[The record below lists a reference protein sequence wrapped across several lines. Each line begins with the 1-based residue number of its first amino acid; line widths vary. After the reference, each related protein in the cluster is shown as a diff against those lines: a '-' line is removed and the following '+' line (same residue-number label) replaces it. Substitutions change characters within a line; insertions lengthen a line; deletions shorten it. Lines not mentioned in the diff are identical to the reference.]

1 MMQVRAR
8 SQFFRTVPAVL
19 AVALA
24 AACGRAEVE
33 QIKTTAAPEV
43 SVETAA
49 VGPLDGMLSVTG
61 IVTPGPGAEWT
72 IVAPESARIAELP
85 LGEGDVVK
93 VGDLLVRY
101 DIPSRPADLSARK
114 AEVAQATAH
123 LATARAAVTRLTG
136 LVDRGVAAPREVE
149 EAKRDQTDAEAALS
163 QAQSALTAVEA
174 LGGRSVVVATFPGAI
189 AKRWHNPGD
198 LVDASASD
206 PILRVIDPA
215 RLQVLA
221 AVPVS
226 ELRRLVVG
234 RPARIGGADGI
245 AARVVS
251 LPVSIDPDRSTADVR
266 IAATTRIGLP
276 AGATVNVDIT
286 TAARPNAVIVPTAA
300 VGRNEAGSFVM
311 IAGPDRKAHRQA
323 VVVGVSARDRIE
335 ITSGVSA
342 GDSVIVRG
350 QDGLPDGADIAIVK

>member
-1 MMQVRAR
+1 M
-8 SQFFRTVPAVL
+8 L
-19 AVALA
+19 AA
-24 AACGRAEVE
+24 AACGRTDVE

-43 SVETAA
+43 AVETAT
-49 VGPLDGMLSVTG
+49 VGPLNGVLTVTG

-72 IVAPESARIAELP
+72 IVAPEPARIAELP
-85 LGEGDVVK
+85 LGEGDIVK

-101 DIPSRPADLSARK
+101 DIPSRPADLSARR
-114 AEVAQATAH
+114 AEVAQATAR
-123 LATARAAVTRLTG
+123 LATARAAVTRLSG

-163 QAQSALTAVEA
+163 QAQSAVTAVEA
-174 LGGRSVVVATFPGAI
+174 LGSRSVVVATFPGAI

-234 RPARIGGADGI
+234 RPARIGGASGI
-245 AARVVS
+245 AARIVS
-251 LPVSIDPDRSTADVR
+251 LPVSVDADRPTADVR

-276 AGATVNVDIT
+276 AGATVDVEIA

-300 VGRNEAGSFVM
+300 VGRNEDGTFLMVAG
-311 IAGPDRKAHRQA
+311 ADTKAHRRP
-323 VVVGVSARDRIE
+323 VVVGVSAGDRIE
-335 ITSGVSA
+335 ITSGIAA
-342 GDSVIVRG
+342 GDQVIVRG
-350 QDGLPDGADIAIVK
+350 QDGLPDGAEIAIAK